1 MTTFI
6 GNIGVR
12 LDSKGRFFIP
22 ASYRKILAEWGSGRV
37 VMRRDTDNA
46 CLVFYPERVWNDR
59 VEQLSSTLDEW
70 DPKDQMLLMQFVSEA
85 SFLEMDSQGRV
96 LLSRRDMQQIGAES
110 DLLIVGM
117 MNRFAIWDKK
127 TFEQSQLSP
136 SDFALQLRKRMS
148 HKRDE
153 HE

>member
-22 ASYRKILAEWGSGRV
+22 ASYRKILAEWGSERF

-46 CLVFYPERVWNDR
+46 CLVFYPEKVWNER

-85 SFLEMDSQGRV
+85 AFLEMDSQGRV
-96 LLSRRDMQQIGAES
+96 LLSRRDLQQIGAES

-127 TFEQSQLSP
+127 TFEESLLAP
-136 SDFALQLRKRMS
+136 SDFASQLRQRMS
-148 HKRDE
+148 HKQDN